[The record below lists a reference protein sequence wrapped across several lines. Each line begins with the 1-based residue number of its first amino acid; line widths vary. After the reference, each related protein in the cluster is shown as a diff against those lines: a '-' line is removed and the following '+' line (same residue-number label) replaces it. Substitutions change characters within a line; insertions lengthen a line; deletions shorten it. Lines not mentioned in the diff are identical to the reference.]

1 MSADLPAPAEQHQE
15 TVGELVRSGAKR
27 LAEAGCASP
36 QLDAELL
43 VADVL
48 ATDRAGLRRSPE
60 AIVGRESAERAEQ
73 LFLRRQER
81 EPVAYL
87 IGSRWF
93 RRLEL
98 TVDRRVLI
106 PRPESELLVE
116 WAIELPEGAS
126 IVDVGTGSGAI
137 ALAIADERPDLRVS
151 ATDVDSE
158 ALSVAIDNAERLDL
172 TVSFSAGNL
181 LDAVN
186 GTPDALV
193 SNLPYVP
200 ASDLSDLEPEVA
212 KYEPHSALS
221 PGDGGLELITLLVAA
236 AAERGIGRIALELGQ
251 GQASEV
257 ADAVRQAGWQ
267 QVEIIRDLAGIERVV
282 SGCQIREGGQK

>member
-1 MSADLPAPAEQHQE
+1 MAADLPATAEHHQE

-43 VADVL
+43 VAEAL

-106 PRPESELLVE
+106 PRPESE
-116 WAIELPEGAS
+116 
-126 IVDVGTGSGAI
+126 
-137 ALAIADERPDLRVS
+137 
-151 ATDVDSE
+151 
-158 ALSVAIDNAERLDL
+158 
-172 TVSFSAGNL
+172 
-181 LDAVN
+181 
-186 GTPDALV
+186 
-193 SNLPYVP
+193 
-200 ASDLSDLEPEVA
+200 
-212 KYEPHSALS
+212 SAL
-221 PGDGGLELITLLVAA
+221 PMLIQT
-236 AAERGIGRIALELGQ
+236 RSQ
-251 GQASEV
+251 
-257 ADAVRQAGWQ
+257 
-267 QVEIIRDLAGIERVV
+267 
-282 SGCQIREGGQK
+282 